1 MNHPSEI
8 QARLRC
14 VVLSAFT
21 GCFAVGLCLAFPASA
36 TAQEVRPSMETVSPA
51 LETDRRSL
59 GTEVDYQRAEQLL
72 GWNLSR
78 IVVAADVS
86 PEWLDDGTRFWYRV
100 TRPDQTEFM
109 LVDPAQRS
117 QRPLFDNARLAAAMS
132 MAGDTA
138 FDPNRIPFRT
148 FDFVEEVS
156 TIEFRVGE
164 RQFTCDLTAYD
175 CQVGDTI
182 PRRPDSKVL
191 SPDEEWEAF
200 IHEYDLFIRSTN
212 GGDSIR
218 LTDDGEEFWRYGDQ
232 APRANQVKD
241 PRPIRPHLQWS
252 PDSRRIAVRRMDE
265 REVEHMPMYSVTSI
279 RPRGFSY
286 PYSLPGDSIIQ
297 TFEVH
302 IVDVEARTN
311 TRVGIDPQPYMTF
324 TVTGIHDDDWSSVQ
338 WTDDSERI
346 FVTEGSRGARHVT
359 LFEVDPTSG
368 EARAV
373 VGDTTRTQIE
383 MSADIVGGPP
393 GWRAIRGGEEVIWYS
408 QRDGWGHLYRFST
421 DGQLLNRI
429 TEGPWTVGY
438 LLHVDEDQG
447 WVYFT
452 GHGRDTDNPVK
463 AVLYR
468 ARIDGSRIELL
479 SPESLHHDVKFSP
492 SGRFIV
498 STHSF
503 VDELPVTVVRD
514 LQGRVVMELEVAD
527 ASAAEELGWRPPIPF
542 TVKGRDG
549 VTDIHGLMYLP
560 SHFDPNRRYPII
572 NHIYPGPFRGSVG
585 AWGFNVSGRGGNH
598 ALAELGFVVTQI
610 DHMGTNFRSKAFRDE
625 WYGRMEDHGLADHVT
640 AIQQL
645 AARHPWIDLSRV
657 GIYGHSGGGF
667 ASTAA
672 MFLYPDFF
680 HVAVSTA
687 GNHDNRTYH
696 SAYVEKYQGL
706 FEADENGGDN
716 YESQANFLMAENLQ
730 GRLFLMTGDM
740 DDNVHPAMTYRVAHA
755 LIEANKDFDFLM
767 LPDRAHGLNEPYVIR
782 RTWDYF
788 VRHLLDV
795 EPPRNY
801 AIRRPPDR
809 P

>member
-1 MNHPSEI
+1 
-8 QARLRC
+8 
-14 VVLSAFT
+14 
-21 GCFAVGLCLAFPASA
+21 
-36 TAQEVRPSMETVSPA
+36 
-51 LETDRRSL
+51 
-59 GTEVDYQRAEQLL
+59 
-72 GWNLSR
+72 
-78 IVVAADVS
+78 
-86 PEWLDDGTRFWYRV
+86 
-100 TRPDQTEFM
+100 
-109 LVDPAQRS
+109 
-117 QRPLFDNARLAAAMS
+117 
-132 MAGDTA
+132 
-138 FDPNRIPFRT
+138 
-148 FDFVEEVS
+148 VEEVS
-156 TIEFRVGE
+156 VIEFRVGE

-191 SPDEEWEAF
+191 SPDEQWEAF

-218 LTDDGEEFWRYGDQ
+218 LTDDGEEFWQYGDQ
-232 APRANQVKD
+232 APRANQVKN

-279 RPRGFSY
+279 RPQGFSY

-393 GWRAIRGGEEVIWYS
+393 GWRVIRGGEEVIWYS

-421 DGQLLNRI
+421 DGRLLNRI

-479 SPESLHHDVKFSP
+479 SPESLHHDVEFSP
-492 SGRFIV
+492 SGR
-498 STHSF
+498 SLSAPTPSWTSF
-503 VDELPVTVVRD
+503 PSPWFGTFRVGSSWSWRWRMRRRQRSWDG
-514 LQGRVVMELEVAD
+514 GR
-527 ASAAEELGWRPPIPF
+527 PF
-542 TVKGRDG
+542 
-549 VTDIHGLMYLP
+549 P
-560 SHFDPNRRYPII
+560 SP
-572 NHIYPGPFRGSVG
+572 
-585 AWGFNVSGRGGNH
+585 
-598 ALAELGFVVTQI
+598 
-610 DHMGTNFRSKAFRDE
+610 
-625 WYGRMEDHGLADHVT
+625 
-640 AIQQL
+640 
-645 AARHPWIDLSRV
+645 SRV
-657 GIYGHSGGGF
+657 GMG
-667 ASTAA
+667 
-672 MFLYPDFF
+672 
-680 HVAVSTA
+680 
-687 GNHDNRTYH
+687 
-696 SAYVEKYQGL
+696 
-706 FEADENGGDN
+706 
-716 YESQANFLMAENLQ
+716 
-730 GRLFLMTGDM
+730 
-740 DDNVHPAMTYRVAHA
+740 
-755 LIEANKDFDFLM
+755 
-767 LPDRAHGLNEPYVIR
+767 
-782 RTWDYF
+782 
-788 VRHLLDV
+788 
-795 EPPRNY
+795 
-801 AIRRPPDR
+801 
-809 P
+809 